1 MNQNELAG
9 VVLRIVLTE
18 VARRGERFVPVNS
31 SGRHVHLSQADVER
45 LFGAGYRLTKLRDL
59 MQPGQYAC
67 NETVTL
73 TCEKGS
79 TSLRVVGPARKETQ
93 IELSYTDCAKLGV
106 KPVLRM
112 SGDTA
117 GTPGCTLSNGERR
130 VTLDHGVIVAAR
142 HLHMSPTEAA
152 AYGLKDGD
160 TVALVVEGERAATL
174 DNLVVRS
181 GEAHSLEAHIDKDEA
196 NACGVADGQLC
207 RIVLRGEPK
216 AATGATAATAA
227 TTAAPPAKP
236 AQAALQTFTPTPA
249 PADPTAQAAKLQT
262 YIPQKTPEIKTAM
275 LDLSGEPRCYVSEE
289 DVLNADRLK
298 YKLIRHAAD
307 AIITPLARDAAA
319 AKGIA
324 LIELI

>member
-18 VARRGERFVPVNS
+18 VARRGERFVPVTS
-31 SGRHVHLSQADVER
+31 SNRHVHLSQPDVER
-45 LFGAGYRLTKLRDL
+45 LFGVGYQLTRLRDL
-59 MQPGQYAC
+59 LQPGQFAC
-67 NETVTL
+67 NETVTMV
-73 TCEKGS
+73 CPKGEV
-79 TSLRVVGPARKETQ
+79 SLRVVGPARKETQ

-117 GTPGCTLSNGERR
+117 GTPGCTLTNGERR
-130 VTLDHGVIVAAR
+130 VTIEHGVIVAAR
-142 HLHMSPTEAA
+142 HLHMSPAEAA

-160 TVALVVEGERAATL
+160 VVALAVEGERAATL

-196 NACGVADGQLC
+196 NACGVTDGQLC
-207 RIVLRGEPK
+207 RIVLRGGGQAEKPATIVAPAQSAFQTYVPSPAKSAQNAELKTYVPQK
-216 AATGATAATAA
+216 AAEMK
-227 TTAAPPAKP
+227 TT
-236 AQAALQTFTPTPA
+236 
-249 PADPTAQAAKLQT
+249 
-262 YIPQKTPEIKTAM
+262 M
-275 LDLSGEPRCYVSEE
+275 LDLSGEPHCFISED
-289 DVLNADRLK
+289 DVLTADRQK